1 MTDAEAF
8 RQAFSDAAPALKNL
22 VEGLGG
28 WTAWPLL
35 TVPETVPWVSGS
47 RAALIGDAAHA
58 TTPFAAQGAAM
69 AIEDAATLA
78 AAFAGTD
85 GSPEARLLDWETARR
100 ARIRRVVQRG
110 RLNHLTWHA
119 SGPVALARNL
129 LLKLRAPEK
138 LAADLDWLYG
148 RRAG

>member
-1 MTDAEAF
+1 M
-8 RQAFSDAAPALKNL
+8 
-22 VEGLGG
+22 EGLGG

-35 TVPETVPWVSGS
+35 TAPETVPWAFGS

-78 AAFAGTD
+78 AAFAGTA
-85 GSPEARLLDWETARR
+85 GSSEARLLDWEKARR
-100 ARIRRVVQRG
+100 ARISRVVQRG
-110 RLNHLTWHA
+110 KLNRLTWHA
-119 SGPVALARNL
+119 SGPVALVRNL
-129 LLKLRAPEK
+129 VLRLWAPEK

-148 RRAG
+148 WRAD